1 MKLYGKELDD
11 ELARRNQSKEDRR
24 SRRLTLRAAATERGI
39 DISDLIAYERGFDVC
54 PHEMYIDQVGGFPIP
69 KFILRVCAKC
79 GMPDNDSMEK
89 VGEGNWERVREVCRR
104 C

>member
-11 ELARRNQSKEDRR
+11 ELARRNQAKEERR
-24 SRRLTLRAAATERGI
+24 AQRLTLRAAALARGVDPSEI
-39 DISDLIAYERGFDVC
+39 TAYENGRDVC
-54 PHEMYIDQVGGFPIP
+54 PHEKWIDQVGGFPIP
-69 KFILRVCAKC
+69 KFILRICAKC